1 MHESL
6 MKNWIILYSDAWFG
20 FGVLEGFFGGEGIG
34 AGATCYVLCTSKL
47 NLESKERAKA
57 VASAAWKQT
66 GLLTIKVGDSKDGRP
81 HQG

>member
-20 FGVLEGFFGGEGIG
+20 FVVLEGFFGGEGIG

-57 VASAAWKQT
+57 C
-66 GLLTIKVGDSKDGRP
+66 SKHCLEADRFAHYKSG
-81 HQG
+81 G